1 MDASLN
7 RTSTRADKWAMKP
20 RVRLLRALLED
31 GMYPINELV
40 IADAILARQLIRGYA
55 PEVTFANDRAQ
66 IRSFRH
72 DPAAR
77 SFRLAR
83 PSGRRAAHH

>member
-1 MDASLN
+1 
-7 RTSTRADKWAMKP
+7 
-20 RVRLLRALLED
+20 
-31 GMYPINELV
+31 MYPINALV

-55 PEVTFANDRAQ
+55 PEVTFANDRAH

-72 DPAAR
+72 DRGAR

-83 PSGRRAAHH
+83 PAARRAAHY